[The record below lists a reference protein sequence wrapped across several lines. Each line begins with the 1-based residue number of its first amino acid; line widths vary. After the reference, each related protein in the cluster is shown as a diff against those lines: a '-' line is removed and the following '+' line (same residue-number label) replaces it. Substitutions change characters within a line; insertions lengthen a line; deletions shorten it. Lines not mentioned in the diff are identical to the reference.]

1 MRQSTGDDLVSMTAI
16 VAGAVVSVVVTIG
29 SMIMSGDE
37 AREVTP
43 ASIDR
48 PHHEVFLDA
57 RGPERGSTPAEWRVI
72 ETCRMI
78 ESVIV
83 AEPAPGVEGAAL
95 ELERLLI
102 QLDEQR
108 CSLRI
113 DG

>member
-1 MRQSTGDDLVSMTAI
+1 MRESTGDDLVSMTAI

-57 RGPERGSTPAEWRVI
+57 REPERGPTPAEWRVI